1 MDMHGI
7 IFDVDDTR
15 DDMAQPFSEHIKSS
29 MESDTH
35 FDPPMFDRSGSSER
49 RGAYRRRAAY
59 GDFGVHWKINTCF
72 FAGKLIEYISL
83 SGCGTV
89 W

>member
-29 MESDTH
+29 MESGTH
-35 FDPPMFDRSGSSER
+35 FAPPRCSIAVAPPSAEVHTEEQHTAIMVC
-49 RGAYRRRAAY
+49 
-59 GDFGVHWKINTCF
+59 FGK
-72 FAGKLIEYISL
+72 
-83 SGCGTV
+83 
-89 W
+89 